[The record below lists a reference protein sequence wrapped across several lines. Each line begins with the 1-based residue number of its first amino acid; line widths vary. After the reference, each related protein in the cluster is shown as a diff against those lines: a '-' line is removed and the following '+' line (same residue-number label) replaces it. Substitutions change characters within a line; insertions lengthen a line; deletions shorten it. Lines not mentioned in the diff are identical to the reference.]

1 MISKQQLEQIIIE
14 EVQAVL
20 SEKKKRKKKKKTKV
34 SKAGKKRVSK
44 KIGILISKEKMD
56 PKQAAAVAYSM
67 EKSGKLTK
75 HGQYKKSKKKK
86 KRKKKKLEEAAK
98 DYVWG
103 VKGIH
108 RIGNKFGGWVPI
120 KRKKRF
126 KN

>member
-20 SEKKKRKKKKKTKV
+20 GEKKKCKKKKKTKV
-34 SKAGKKRVSK
+34 SKAGQKRVSK

-86 KRKKKKLEEAAK
+86 LEEAAK

-120 KRKKRF
+120 KRKISK
-126 KN
+126 KKKS